1 MTPRRASARRGVVRW
16 AGYVPDM
23 LNPAAS
29 RLACYAVTAPGLGP
43 IAAAELTPLVG
54 APVAPDVGGVAFSA
68 TAAELYRVNLWSRVA
83 SRVLVRVAEFEAA
96 HFSELQR
103 ESEQIRWE
111 QFVGPRDA
119 VRVRVTCRKSRL
131 YHSDAVAERVGEAIR
146 RRTGA
151 VVVDGGPEDDDEA
164 GGAQLIV
171 VRLLHDQCT
180 ISADSSG
187 ELLHRRGYRQ
197 AVAKAPLRETLA
209 AAMLRAAGYDG
220 SGPLLDPLCGSG
232 TIPIEAALIARCV
245 APGRHRSF
253 AFERWLDFDAA
264 AWHALRARA
273 DEGVRSFAPH
283 AIAGSDRDAG
293 AVRAAIAN
301 AERAG
306 VAEDVTFEHRAL
318 SAAVPPAS
326 PDAPG
331 WLVTNPPYGKRL
343 GEADA
348 LRDLWARLGQFARVR
363 CPGWRMAVLA
373 PGGLVGARLD
383 VPLET
388 AADTRNGGLA
398 VDIAVGA
405 VPRAADH
412 GVRDAVPA

>member
-1 MTPRRASARRGVVRW
+1 MPPATP
-16 AGYVPDM
+16 
-23 LNPAAS
+23 PAAS
-29 RLACYAVTAPGLGP
+29 PGRATAASPSANRLACYAVTAPGLEA
-43 IAAAELTPLVG
+43 IAAAELGPLVE
-54 APVAPDVGGVAFSA
+54 APVAADVGGVAF
-68 TAAELYRVNLWSRVA
+68 AASRTELYRVNLWSRVA
-83 SRVLVRVAEFEAA
+83 SRVLVRLAEFEAA

-103 ESEQIRWE
+103 GCERVRWE
-111 QFVGPRDA
+111 QFVGPRDG
-119 VRVRVTCRKSRL
+119 VRIRVTCRKSRL

-151 VVVDGGPEDDDEA
+151 VVVEGAGGEDEEA
-164 GGAQLIV
+164 GGGAQLIV
-171 VRLLHDQCT
+171 VRLLYDQCT

-209 AAMLRAAGYDG
+209 AAMLLASGYDG

-232 TIPIEAALIARCV
+232 TIPIEAALIARGI

-253 AFERWLDFDAA
+253 AFERWLDFDAG
-264 AWHALRARA
+264 AWRTLRARA
-273 DEGVRSFAPH
+273 DEGVRSFAAHP
-283 AIAGSDRDAG
+283 IAGSDRDAG
-293 AVRAAIAN
+293 AVRAARSN
-301 AERAG
+301 AERTG
-306 VAEDVTFEHRAL
+306 VADDVTLESRAL
-318 SAAVPPAS
+318 SAAVPPEGA
-326 PDAPG
+326 AG

-383 VPLET
+383 VPLD
-388 AADTRNGGLA
+388 AVASTRNGGLA
-398 VDIAVGA
+398 VDVAVGT
-405 VPRAADH
+405 VP
-412 GVRDAVPA
+412 G

>member
-1 MTPRRASARRGVVRW
+1 MP
-16 AGYVPDM
+16 
-23 LNPAAS
+23 NPAAS
-29 RLACYAVTAPGLGP
+29 RLACYAVTAPGLET
-43 IAAAELTPLVG
+43 IVAAELGPLVV
-54 APVAPDVGGVAFSA
+54 APLTPDVGGVTFSA
-68 TAAELYRVNLWSRVA
+68 THTELYRVNLWSRAA
-83 SRVLVRVAEFEAA
+83 SRVLVRLAEFEAV
-96 HFSELQR
+96 HFSELQHGC
-103 ESEQIRWE
+103 EQIRWE
-111 QFVGPRDA
+111 QFVGPRDG
-119 VRVRVTCRKSRL
+119 VHVRVTCRKSRL

-151 VVVDGGPEDDDEA
+151 VVVQGAGEDDEDA
-164 GGAQLIV
+164 SGAQLIV
-171 VRLLHDQCT
+171 VRLLHDRCT

-209 AAMLRAAGYDG
+209 AAMLLAAGYDG
-220 SGPLLDPLCGSG
+220 NGPLLDPLVGSG
-232 TIPIEAALIARCV
+232 TIPIEAALIARCI

-253 AFERWLDFDAA
+253 AFERWLDFDSA

-273 DEGVRSFAPH
+273 DEGVRPFAAH

-293 AVRAAIAN
+293 AVQAARAN
-301 AERAG
+301 AERAS
-306 VAEDVTFEHRAL
+306 VAEDVTFEQRAL
-318 SAAVPPAS
+318 SAAVRPGS
-326 PDAPG
+326 PDARATLG

-383 VPLET
+383 VPLDV
-388 AADTRNGGLA
+388 AASTRNGGLA

-405 VPRAADH
+405 IPGGDH
-412 GVRDAVPA
+412 MALQD